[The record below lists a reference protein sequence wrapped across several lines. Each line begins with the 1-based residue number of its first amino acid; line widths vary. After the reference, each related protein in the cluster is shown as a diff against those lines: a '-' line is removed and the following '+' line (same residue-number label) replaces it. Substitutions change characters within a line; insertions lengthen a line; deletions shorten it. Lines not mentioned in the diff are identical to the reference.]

1 MTTMPEVG
9 EGLDAA
15 LAEKLGLSYHTRQH
29 LVLSGPYRGGL
40 HVGQRV
46 IGHVSTD
53 PEAAFRLMLWLAEQ
67 GWRFCQQNF
76 SSSGAWQIEAVETV
90 NRSYGEAIER
100 EFPAALCTTIWR
112 VLHSMTTKPGC
123 PDPDEGLELRPEI
136 IAKLQEPIDSDT
148 LISHAEMSARLTHQ
162 RLMLEK
168 VPCRKHKP
176 PASRSQYRRFA
187 VQCDSCDGNGEVLRF
202 PTLGGDSRIP
212 VRTLEAVLE
221 AIRAFVWPD
230 GDHATYM
237 LESLSD
243 GRARCTIGP
252 VANEVSEEGED
263 DRDAAIEALG
273 EAVYG

>member
-1 MTTMPEVG
+1 
-9 EGLDAA
+9 
-15 LAEKLGLSYHTRQH
+15 
-29 LVLSGPYRGGL
+29 
-40 HVGQRV
+40 
-46 IGHVSTD
+46 
-53 PEAAFRLMLWLAEQ
+53 ML
-67 GWRFCQQNF
+67 
-76 SSSGAWQIEAVETV
+76 IEAVETV
-90 NRSYGEAIER
+90 NRSYGEAFER

-112 VLHSMTTKPGC
+112 VLHSMATKPGC

-212 VRTLEAVLE
+212 VRTLDAVVEAALPDYWVVVSKSIWQEWQDSQLE
-221 AIRAFVWPD
+221 QRPLRLYI
-230 GDHATYM
+230 
-237 LESLSD
+237 
-243 GRARCTIGP
+243 
-252 VANEVSEEGED
+252 
-263 DRDAAIEALG
+263 AAIKAL
-273 EAVYG
+273 EKVFYKE